1 MWFVHS
7 LHALQQ
13 IQAKAI
19 TYNVNILLYRC
30 LYMDSVVLCT
40 DEDVRG
46 LSECNAI
53 SSANVILLVVQC
65 NTTEKI

>member
-1 MWFVHS
+1 
-7 LHALQQ
+7 
-13 IQAKAI
+13 
-19 TYNVNILLYRC
+19 
-30 LYMDSVVLCT
+30 MDSVVLCT